1 MTDQLDDLFA
11 DLRADTTTRVRP
23 PGAVAARH
31 TLRRRR
37 TRRTVG
43 AAAFLVV
50 AGAGGIGAMLP
61 ARGETVE
68 AAELADRAAAVVG
81 AGPETSHF
89 GGGVAMTGVVAT
101 SVMVAGHYTLTLT
114 CVGRGRLG
122 VSLRSG
128 DKPITTVGTD
138 CGSGAEPARDVRF
151 TLVEN
156 LPVTTEVHATG
167 GADGQAGYAYRAV
180 LAESDRDRLHDT
192 ARERLAMS
200 PAEDDWAGGFLSGPL
215 DVREVQLE
223 PGSYRILV
231 ACAGTGLLTFTL
243 TGRTDGRFVSSS
255 STEAVC
261 GPAPTTGTQTF
272 EVPAG
277 GSVEATLEPD
287 DTARGQAAAAVR
299 LERV

>member
-11 DLRADTTTRVRP
+11 DLRADTMTQILP

-61 ARGETVE
+61 ARGETSE

-81 AGPETSHF
+81 ADPETSHF
-89 GGGVAMTGVVAT
+89 GSGVALTGVVAT

-122 VSLRSG
+122 VSLRTG

-138 CGSGAEPARDVRF
+138 CGSGAEPARDVQF
-151 TLVEN
+151 TLVDN

-180 LAESDRDRLHDT
+180 LAESDKDRLYDD

-200 PAEDDWAGGFLSGPL
+200 PAENDWAGGFLSGPL
-215 DVREVQLE
+215 DVREVRLE
-223 PGSYRILV
+223 PGRYRILL
-231 ACAGTGLLTFTL
+231 ACAGTGQVSFTL
-243 TGRTDGRFVSSS
+243 TGRTDGRFVTS
-255 STEAVC
+255 STTGAVC
-261 GPAPTTGTQTF
+261 GPPPTTGTQDF
-272 EVPAG
+272 EVEAG
-277 GSVEATLEPD
+277 GTVEATLDPD
-287 DTARGQAAAAVR
+287 DAARGQAAVAVR